1 MIFAKNAIGC
11 KSKKKNQEKGGIF
24 PLPQSFPFQFPNFFL
39 DSSFYTLNMQ
49 YIRFDLISQKS
60 LSFINLLV

>member
-24 PLPQSFPFQFPNFFL
+24 PLPQSFPF
-39 DSSFYTLNMQ
+39 
-49 YIRFDLISQKS
+49 
-60 LSFINLLV
+60 